1 MGGDI
6 SVTSTPGQGSC
17 FAFTTLFGPQDI
29 ASVTT
34 QPAESLAGISAL
46 IVDDNAI
53 NRKMLLEFLTRWRM
67 SVTVASGAA
76 EALEKLA
83 HLSTAGTLPRI
94 VLTDINMPDINGWE
108 LAARV
113 RQQHEYDAV
122 QIIVLP
128 SSGMRG
134 DAQRCHDFHIEGY
147 LTKPVVMEELYG
159 ALTAII
165 SGQQHPVD
173 LVTRHSVRENNSRCT
188 ILVVD
193 DVEINR
199 ELLRATLEKQGHVIR
214 MAENGREAVDCFA
227 GERFDII
234 FMDMQMPILDGYGAV
249 REIREIEQARN
260 IARTPIVAMTAYA
273 MQGDREKCLAA
284 DMDAY
289 LSKPARSAEI
299 VATIKQLVPE
309 RGVHSN
315 HESQAVMPVPE
326 CPTPEICP
334 VLPEET
340 APVFDKAELLER
352 LGGREDM
359 LGRFIAMFNR
369 NVAGYMEALLSAAE
383 RGDGEQ
389 LRIQAHTIKGA
400 AGNISARRMRETAAA
415 IEAYARE
422 GRLDD
427 ATSLIP
433 QLKEDLQAFGR
444 EIAVL

>member
-1 MGGDI
+1 
-6 SVTSTPGQGSC
+6 
-17 FAFTTLFGPQDI
+17 
-29 ASVTT
+29 
-34 QPAESLAGISAL
+34 
-46 IVDDNAI
+46 
-53 NRKMLLEFLTRWRM
+53 
-67 SVTVASGAA
+67 
-76 EALEKLA
+76 
-83 HLSTAGTLPRI
+83 
-94 VLTDINMPDINGWE
+94 
-108 LAARV
+108 
-113 RQQHEYDAV
+113 
-122 QIIVLP
+122 
-128 SSGMRG
+128 
-134 DAQRCHDFHIEGY
+134 
-147 LTKPVVMEELYG
+147 
-159 ALTAII
+159 
-165 SGQQHPVD
+165 
-173 LVTRHSVRENNSRCT
+173 
-188 ILVVD
+188 
-193 DVEINR
+193 
-199 ELLRATLEKQGHVIR
+199 
-214 MAENGREAVDCFA
+214 
-227 GERFDII
+227 
-234 FMDMQMPILDGYGAV
+234 
-249 REIREIEQARN
+249 
-260 IARTPIVAMTAYA
+260 MTAYA

-284 DMDAY
+284 DMDEY